1 LATPSTNTANT
12 AKPPISF
19 SERISAHPFASGT
32 PRVGWKGTLVTLIVL
47 VVIGWSIAGTKVSPA
62 EFITSAPNMADF
74 IRRMF
79 PPDWKFFLNRE
90 RVIEP
95 TIVTMQIAIT
105 GTALA
110 VLLAFPLSLL
120 ASRNLSHPAI
130 YQAIRAVMN
139 VMRAIPELIWALIFV
154 SAVGLGP
161 FAGTLALVAG
171 SVGSLS
177 KVFAESIESINP
189 KPVEAMEAVG
199 AAQVQKIAFGVLPQA
214 LVNMVS
220 YTLLFWEHNI
230 RASFIVGAVGGGG
243 LGFEIT
249 SELNLF
255 QYPQFLVHAIIIVV
269 LVTVADRISA
279 WIRSRLA

>member
-1 LATPSTNTANT
+1 MATPSTRPANRST
-12 AKPPISF
+12 NFP
-19 SERISAHPFASGT
+19 ERIAAHPFASGT
-32 PRVGWKGTLVTLIVL
+32 PRVGWQGTLITLVIL

-62 EFITSAPNMADF
+62 EFIASSPNMVDF

-79 PPDWKFFLNRE
+79 PPDWKFFLNRT

-95 TIVTMQIAIT
+95 TIATIQIAIT

-110 VLLAFPLSLL
+110 VILAFPLGLI
-120 ASRNLSHPAI
+120 ASRNLSHPAL
-130 YQAIRAVMN
+130 YQSVRAILN
-139 VMRAIPELIWALIFV
+139 VMRSIPELIWALIFV

-177 KVFAESIESINP
+177 KVFAESIESIDP
-189 KPVEAMEAVG
+189 KPVEAMDAVG
-199 AAQVQKIAFGVLPQA
+199 ATQVQKIAFGVLPQA
-214 LVNMVS
+214 MVNMVS
-220 YTLLFWEHNI
+220 YSLLYWEHNI

-249 SELNLF
+249 TELNLF
-255 QYPQFLVHAIIIVV
+255 QYRQFLVHAIIIII
-269 LVTVADRISA
+269 LVTGADRISA
-279 WIRSRLA
+279 WVRGRLA